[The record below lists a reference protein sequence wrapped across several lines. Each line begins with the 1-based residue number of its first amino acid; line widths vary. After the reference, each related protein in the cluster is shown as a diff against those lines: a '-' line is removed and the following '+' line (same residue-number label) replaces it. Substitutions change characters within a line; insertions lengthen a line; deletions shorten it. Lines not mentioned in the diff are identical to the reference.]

1 MSFITNNSTLT
12 KIYAHPCEDVFVNDS
27 LYLNKIGFS
36 LVPSKS
42 KKQIQCFIPSPWH
55 GRSVST
61 YNNNNEWIAIK
72 GIGCPYLKNPYTK
85 TPENSE
91 RLWGLINKE
100 ECLHEFNMMNK
111 IQQLGILSSKPLAVK
126 KLLGDFNSL
135 YQPYNLIY
143 SVKSPYRLIDLDFFN
158 SKEKFEIKKKINSV
172 NLNKYD
178 LVHLNIVDYISEQL
192 KTLYSNGIIHNAL
205 TTHNITLSLEL
216 LDFESSIDINL
227 CGVEVFNSLIPR
239 ELIHLR
245 EVAFSV
251 SRWFSEVYK
260 IDEIEKI
267 INSKELNSF

>member
-1 MSFITNNSTLT
+1 M
-12 KIYAHPCEDVFVNDS
+12 
-27 LYLNKIGFS
+27 
-36 LVPSKS
+36 
-42 KKQIQCFIPSPWH
+42 
-55 GRSVST
+55 
-61 YNNNNEWIAIK
+61 
-72 GIGCPYLKNPYTK
+72 
-85 TPENSE
+85 
-91 RLWGLINKE
+91 
-100 ECLHEFNMMNK
+100 
-111 IQQLGILSSKPLAVK
+111 
-126 KLLGDFNSL
+126 

-260 IDEIEKI
+260 IDEIDKI